1 MHQYSN
7 RKKSIKTEKT
17 ELEAG
22 KVRTNTLYSKCP
34 QSCLVTS
41 AGTEK
46 GRGGTAAVSPQKGP
60 SEDRQQGGRYFIG
73 DIT

>member
-7 RKKSIKTEKT
+7 RKKSNKTEKKT
-17 ELEAG
+17 
-22 KVRTNTLYSKCP
+22 KVDTQKNVRTNAHYSKCS

-60 SEDRQQGGRYFIG
+60 LRTDRRSGA
-73 DIT
+73 TL